1 VEARIVGIDAAAGSG
16 KIAISRGKS
25 DTQMTMIRIW
35 VYDRILASGVSG
47 PVDVFTA
54 ANHFAAKNAPS
65 QGREFQPIAWGVE
78 SLDGQPVRAA
88 SGRAIAV
95 DGRIDAR
102 KRADAIVVTAPFV
115 AAMDRFIA
123 RHDQL
128 HALSSALRRQHK
140 AGAVV
145 ATYCTGS
152 YLLAEAGLL
161 DGRIA
166 TTHWSKAA
174 DFARRY
180 PRVELRA
187 NEVLTEQ
194 DGILCSGAV
203 TSFLNLALRL
213 VEMFAGE
220 RLAVTTAKALL
231 IDTNRISQASYATL
245 LDEHGHTD
253 RLVARAQHRMEATL
267 QQGFRLSELAAH
279 LAVSERTL
287 NRRFKRATGD
297 TPLEYLQNLRVEVAK
312 RVLESGRVSLEA
324 VTQRVGYGDPSTFRV
339 LFKRKTGLSPGEYQ
353 RRFARQ
359 MSSNAKRHKASGQV
373 SLSIPGSDGIVW

>member
-1 VEARIVGIDAAAGSG
+1 
-16 KIAISRGKS
+16 
-25 DTQMTMIRIW
+25 MTMIRIW

-115 AAMDRFIA
+115 AAMDGFIA
-123 RHDQL
+123 RRDQL

-245 LDEHGHTD
+245 LDEHGHSD

-297 TPLEYLQNLRVEVAK
+297 TPLEYLQTLRVEVAK

-324 VTQRVGYGDPSTFRV
+324 VTQRVGYGDPSTFRE
-339 LFKRKTGLSPGEYQ
+339 LFKRKTGLSPGEYR
-353 RRFARQ
+353 RRFARR
-359 MSSNAKRHKASGQV
+359 MTSNAKRYKAAERAFS
-373 SLSIPGSDGIVW
+373 